1 MTSII
6 SCSHVDLGYD
16 GHVIV
21 KDLNMKI
28 EQGAYISVIG
38 QNGSGKST
46 FIKTLLGLVR
56 PVSGKI
62 RRSLSGKGIGYLP
75 QQTEMQKNFPATALE
90 VVLSGFLSRKQRRPF
105 YTRKEK
111 FTAMEQLKKLGIPE
125 LSKTCYRELSGGQ
138 QQRVL
143 LARALCATDQ
153 LLVLDEPVTGL
164 DPGAAKELYVLLKEL
179 NKNEG
184 IAILMVSHD
193 LSNAL
198 KDADKIL
205 HIRHEDYFF
214 GSVSEYR
221 SSERFREMNGG
232 AVHGTI

>member
-6 SCSHVDLGYD
+6 TCSHVDLGYD

-21 KDLNMKI
+21 RDLNMEI
-28 EQGAYISVIG
+28 ESGSYISVIG

-62 RRSLSGKGIGYLP
+62 HKNLPSKGIGYLP
-75 QQTEMQKNFPATALE
+75 QQTEMQKNFPATAME
-90 VVLSGFLSRKQRRPF
+90 VVLSGFLSQKKYRPF
-105 YTRKEK
+105 YTKKEK
-111 FTAMEQLKKLGIPE
+111 LAAMGQMKKLGILE

-143 LARALCATDQ
+143 LARALCASDH

-164 DPGAAKELYVLLKEL
+164 DPAAAKELYRLLKNL
-179 NKNEG
+179 NKEEG
-184 IAILMVSHD
+184 MAVLMVSHD

-198 KDADKIL
+198 KDADHIL
-205 HIRHEDYFF
+205 HIDHEDYFF
-214 GSVSEYR
+214 GSVESYR
-221 SSERFREMNGG
+221 NSSYYQTINGG
-232 AVHGTI
+232 AVRGIN

>member
-1 MTSII
+1 M
-6 SCSHVDLGYD
+6 D
-16 GHVIV
+16 
-21 KDLNMKI
+21 
-28 EQGAYISVIG
+28 
-38 QNGSGKST
+38 
-46 FIKTLLGLVR
+46 
-56 PVSGKI
+56 
-62 RRSLSGKGIGYLP
+62 
-75 QQTEMQKNFPATALE
+75 
-90 VVLSGFLSRKQRRPF
+90 
-105 YTRKEK
+105 
-111 FTAMEQLKKLGIPE
+111 QLKKLGILD

-179 NKNEG
+179 NKKEG

-198 KDADKIL
+198 KDADRIL

-214 GSVSEYR
+214 GSVSEYFQ
-221 SSERFREMNGG
+221 SDHYWEMNGG
-232 AVHGTI
+232 AVHGTS

>member
-1 MTSII
+1 MTSLI

-16 GHVIV
+16 GHIIV

-28 EQGAYISVIG
+28 EQGVYISVIG

-62 RRSLSGKGIGYLP
+62 SRNLSGKGIGYLP
-75 QQTEMQKNFPATALE
+75 QQTEMQKNFPATAME
-90 VVLSGFLSRKQRRPF
+90 VVLSGFLSRKKHRPF
-105 YTRKEK
+105 YSREER
-111 FTAMEQLKKLGIPE
+111 FTAMDQLKKLGILD

-179 NKNEG
+179 NKKEG

-198 KDADKIL
+198 KDADRIL

-214 GSVSEYR
+214 GSVSEYFQ
-221 SSERFREMNGG
+221 SDHYREMNGG
-232 AVHGTI
+232 AVHGTS

>member
-6 SCSHVDLGYD
+6 TCSHVDLGYD

-28 EQGAYISVIG
+28 EQGAYVSVIG

-62 RRSLSGKGIGYLP
+62 QRSLSGKGIGYLP

-105 YTRKEK
+105 YTKKEK
-111 FTAMEQLKKLGIPE
+111 STAMEQLEKLGIPE
-125 LSKTCYRELSGGQ
+125 LFKTCYRELSGGQ
-138 QQRVL
+138 QQIG
-143 LARALCATDQ
+143 RAH
-153 LLVLDEPVTGL
+153 V
-164 DPGAAKELYVLLKEL
+164 
-179 NKNEG
+179 
-184 IAILMVSHD
+184 
-193 LSNAL
+193 
-198 KDADKIL
+198 
-205 HIRHEDYFF
+205 
-214 GSVSEYR
+214 
-221 SSERFREMNGG
+221 
-232 AVHGTI
+232 

>member
-1 MTSII
+1 MSSII
-6 SCSHVDLGYD
+6 TCSHVDLGYD

-21 KDLNMKI
+21 KNLNMDI
-28 EQGAYISVIG
+28 ERGSYISVIG

-62 RRSLSGKGIGYLP
+62 HKNLPANGIGYLP
-75 QQTEMQKNFPATALE
+75 QQTEMQKNFPATAME
-90 VVLSGFLSRKQRRPF
+90 VVLSGFLSQKKYRPF
-105 YTRKEK
+105 YTKKER
-111 FTAMEQLKKLGIPE
+111 FTALGQLKKLGILN

-143 LARALCATDQ
+143 LARALCASGH

-164 DPGAAKELYVLLKEL
+164 DPAAAKELYRLLKKL
-179 NKNEG
+179 NEEDG
-184 IAILMVSHD
+184 MAVLMVSHD

-198 KDADKIL
+198 KDADHIL
-205 HIRHEDYFF
+205 HIGHEDYFF
-214 GSVSEYR
+214 GTKESYRRSEYYQKI
-221 SSERFREMNGG
+221 NGG
-232 AVHGTI
+232 AVHGIN

>member
-1 MTSII
+1 
-6 SCSHVDLGYD
+6 
-16 GHVIV
+16 
-21 KDLNMKI
+21 
-28 EQGAYISVIG
+28 
-38 QNGSGKST
+38 
-46 FIKTLLGLVR
+46 
-56 PVSGKI
+56 
-62 RRSLSGKGIGYLP
+62 
-75 QQTEMQKNFPATALE
+75 
-90 VVLSGFLSRKQRRPF
+90 
-105 YTRKEK
+105 
-111 FTAMEQLKKLGIPE
+111 MEQLKKLGIPE

-198 KDADKIL
+198 KDADEIL

-214 GSVSEYR
+214 GSVSDYR
-221 SSERFREMNGG
+221 SSEHFHEMNGG

>member
-6 SCSHVDLGYD
+6 TCSHVDLGYD

-28 EQGAYISVIG
+28 EQGAYVSVIG

-62 RRSLSGKGIGYLP
+62 QCSLSGKGIGYLP

-105 YTRKEK
+105 Y
-111 FTAMEQLKKLGIPE
+111 
-125 LSKTCYRELSGGQ
+125 
-138 QQRVL
+138 
-143 LARALCATDQ
+143 
-153 LLVLDEPVTGL
+153 
-164 DPGAAKELYVLLKEL
+164 KEL

-198 KDADKIL
+198 KDADEIL

-221 SSERFREMNGG
+221 RSEHFREMNGG
-232 AVHGTI
+232 AVHGIV

>member
-1 MTSII
+1 MTPII
-6 SCSHVDLGYD
+6 TCSHVDLGYD

-28 EQGAYISVIG
+28 ERGSYVSVIG

-46 FIKTLLGLVR
+46 FIKTLLGLVH

-62 RRSLSGKGIGYLP
+62 QQNLPGTGIGYLP
-75 QQTEMQKNFPATALE
+75 QQTQMQKNFPATAME
-90 VVLSGFLSRKQRRPF
+90 VVLSGFLSRKNHRPF
-105 YTRKEK
+105 YTKKEK
-111 FTAMEQLKKLGIPE
+111 FAAMEQLKKLGIVG

-164 DPGAAKELYVLLKEL
+164 DPGAAKELYRLLKKLHAE
-179 NKNEG
+179 EG
-184 IAILMVSHD
+184 MAILMVSHD

-198 KDADKIL
+198 KDADQIL
-205 HIRHEDYFF
+205 HMDHEGYFF
-214 GSVSEYR
+214 GSVKDYRESEYYQA
-221 SSERFREMNGG
+221 MNGG
-232 AVHGTI
+232 TVYGLI

>member
-6 SCSHVDLGYD
+6 TCSHVDLGYD

-28 EQGAYISVIG
+28 EQGAYVSVIG

-62 RRSLSGKGIGYLP
+62 QCSLSGKGIGYLP

-105 YTRKEK
+105 YTKKEK
-111 FTAMEQLKKLGIPE
+111 STAMEQL
-125 LSKTCYRELSGGQ
+125 
-138 QQRVL
+138 
-143 LARALCATDQ
+143 
-153 LLVLDEPVTGL
+153 
-164 DPGAAKELYVLLKEL
+164 
-179 NKNEG
+179 
-184 IAILMVSHD
+184 
-193 LSNAL
+193 
-198 KDADKIL
+198 
-205 HIRHEDYFF
+205 
-214 GSVSEYR
+214 
-221 SSERFREMNGG
+221 
-232 AVHGTI
+232 